1 MAISGVSGIVYAT
14 KLVDLSTG
22 NEVAVKDLVESSTGG
37 EAATWATLSG
47 KPAVIAAGATQAEA
61 RTAIGAGTSSL
72 SIGTTAATA
81 MAGNKVPTAT
91 QRGGVLLQ
99 NAIADLAA
107 DADAA
112 AIASKVNA
120 ILAALR
126 SSSVITA

>member
-1 MAISGVSGIVYAT
+1 MATSGVSGVVYAT

-22 NEVAVKDLVESSTGG
+22 DVVSVKDIIQNAEGGDAVSWST
-37 EAATWATLSG
+37 LPG
-47 KPAVIAAGATQAEA
+47 KPAVIAAGATQTEA

-72 SIGTTAATA
+72 AIGTTATTA
-81 MAGNKVPTAT
+81 MAGNKVPTST

-99 NAIADLAA
+99 SAIADLAA

-112 AIASKVNA
+112 TIASKVNA